1 MGNQLLNSMVR
12 GFGMTLG
19 RKAANR
25 VTRPSQTKVV
35 NDEPTF
41 TEKQLELINNV
52 EKIKTAVLKILLDA
66 EKSYNSGNMTQ
77 TEYQIIQLEANEQ
90 LVEADKEIEKLKSV
104 KQSSGSIWPTLIGL
118 VIGIYGML
126 WLIKIIKG
134 S

>member
-1 MGNQLLNSMVR
+1 MSNQLFNSMVR

-35 NDEPTF
+35 NNEPTF

-52 EKIKTAVLKILLDA
+52 EKIKTAVLKILSDA
-66 EKSYNSGNMTQ
+66 DDSYYKGNMTQ

-104 KQSSGSIWPTLIGL
+104 KQSKGSIWTVVG
-118 VIGIYGML
+118 VIAAIYGL
-126 WLIKIIKG
+126 IWLIKALN
-134 S
+134 SL